1 MTPLPSP
8 QNVPSPNFSQTPK
21 MAQNQCFHRNR
32 VVKKN
37 WPSAFGQHGGGALPD
52 VFYIAP
58 PTFREGHVVRFFLQP
73 VQGEA

>member
-1 MTPLPSP
+1 
-8 QNVPSPNFSQTPK
+8 

-52 VFYIAP
+52 VFFIAP
-58 PTFREGHVVRFFLQP
+58 PSFREGQMVRFFLQP